1 MKLSKIISGIVILSV
16 IMSPVQVWASGTIS
30 GIGLLASEEEN
41 KEINI
46 YQVVLPT
53 EDALGIVLDPQ
64 GLLSISEQ
72 GAYDSSWA
80 GKIQME
86 ENGGA
91 LFVNKSS
98 FPVKVN
104 VGISVGQ
111 DANGTSSTIDLLD
124 DDTYVDDGAW
134 PQMYLTVIPGTAKIQ
149 SMDDFVPSDTNIP
162 ILANGSQ
169 ELTKFSFLL
178 DSSDYIQDEETGEYI
193 LEDDEDNYDSASFIL
208 GGRVNKNAD
217 WSAFTGAN
225 KERLIIHAVYT
236 IQKQDSYD
244 EQRLYQA
251 DEDENGPH
259 ALMKE

>member
-1 MKLSKIISGIVILSV
+1 MKFGKIILGIVILGV
-16 IMSPVQVWASGTIS
+16 ITSPVRVCASGTIS
-30 GIGLLASEEEN
+30 GIGLLASEQEKN
-41 KEINI
+41 EIYI

-53 EDALGIVLDPQ
+53 DNALKIILDPE

-72 GAYDSSWA
+72 GLYDSSWA

-111 DANGTSSTIDLLD
+111 DLNGTPSTIDLLD
-124 DDTYVDDGAW
+124 NDTYVDDGVW
-134 PQMYLTVIPGTAKIQ
+134 PQMYLTAIPGAAKIQ
-149 SMDDFVPSDTNIP
+149 SMDDFAASDTNIP
-162 ILANGSQ
+162 ILANGNQ
-169 ELTKFSFLL
+169 EWTMFSFLL

-193 LEDDEDNYDSASFIL
+193 LADYEDNYDSASFIL

-217 WSAFTGAN
+217 WSLYTGVN

-236 IQKQDSYD
+236 IQKQDFYD
-244 EQRLYQA
+244 EQRLYQM
-251 DEDENGPH
+251 DEGEKKPH
-259 ALMKE
+259 ALMK